1 MGKEEG
7 KKMFG
12 HTCLWARIV
21 RDERESFYEMNVGLK
36 LCKKNMR
43 KNSEN

>member
-36 LCKKNMR
+36 LCKKI
-43 KNSEN
+43 